1 MAALASGGV
10 LSVRSGLPCLDLYL
24 VFQYIHGMPD
34 IPISE
39 RALFVLTVLADGPRH
54 GYGLAGE
61 VAELSHGQVRPKIGS
76 LYRVLDRLAAEGL
89 IEPDREEARDG
100 RLRRYYRLTENG
112 RRALALERPPSPRCD
127 CREAEEPACRHRP
140 GGAGETAPDRK
151 ARAGMSGNLERRYR
165 RVLRPLPGWYRQQW
179 ERDIVAA
186 FLESW
191 LTGGPAADQYASQA
205 AGPGRAETACVAGL
219 AARVYR
225 GGFRIA
231 RPRPAP
237 GLSRPA
243 RRLRAAG
250 LAAAG
255 MLLAA
260 GGCSSPSSGGS
271 RPSTPVS
278 SPGLADCLTA
288 SRCYAPHQFRVAYG
302 IQPLLDA
309 GVDGRGQTVV
319 LVEYAVTRPAP
330 PPAVTDIRQDLADFD
345 ARFGLPAA
353 RIQVITTLAGSSAS
367 KWLAGG
373 EEVGDTEMVHAIA
386 PDATIRE
393 LMVDVAPVTT
403 PAELAAM
410 FSTALRAAAGDGHVI
425 VWPHEYGENLFT
437 GAEAATI
444 NSALEYAAAR
454 HATVVAGSGDSGA
467 ISERRGKSPP
477 VKEVSLPASDPL
489 VLAAGGTTLTA
500 NRATGAYGSETAW
513 NTPIHGQ
520 PAASAGGFSH
530 LFARPAYQDGVPGI
544 GAMRG
549 VPDVAGDASN
559 STDMAFVF
567 AKPGGGYWLL
577 SQGGTSATG
586 PFWAGLIALADQEA
600 GHPLGFVNPAIYRI
614 ARGPQ
619 YHKAFHDITTGN
631 NTVVL
636 GGVTITGYQ
645 AGPGWDPVTGWG
657 TPDAQA
663 LIPLLARY
671 ASPEIG
677 PA

>member
-1 MAALASGGV
+1 MPFQPP
-10 LSVRSGLPCLDLYL
+10 PC
-24 VFQYIHGMPD
+24 
-34 IPISE
+34 S
-39 RALFVLTVLADGPRH
+39 
-54 GYGLAGE
+54 
-61 VAELSHGQVRPKIGS
+61 
-76 LYRVLDRLAAEGL
+76 
-89 IEPDREEARDG
+89 
-100 RLRRYYRLTENG
+100 
-112 RRALALERPPSPRCD
+112 
-127 CREAEEPACRHRP
+127 
-140 GGAGETAPDRK
+140 
-151 ARAGMSGNLERRYR
+151 
-165 RVLRPLPGWYRQQW
+165 
-179 ERDIVAA
+179 
-186 FLESW
+186 
-191 LTGGPAADQYASQA
+191 PAA
-205 AGPGRAETACVAGL
+205 
-219 AARVYR
+219 
-225 GGFRIA
+225 
-231 RPRPAP
+231 PAL

-243 RRLRAAG
+243 RRLRAAAG

-260 GGCSSPSSGGS
+260 GGCSSPGPAS
-271 RPSTPVS
+271 PSQPAS

-309 GVDGRGQTVV
+309 GIDGRGQTVV
-319 LVEYAVTRPAP
+319 LVEYAAATPAP
-330 PPAVTDIRQDLADFD
+330 PPTVTDIGQDLADFD
-345 ARFGLPAA
+345 SRFGLPAA
-353 RIQVITTLAGSSAS
+353 RIQVLTAMAGSVSP
-367 KWLAGG
+367 WLASG
-373 EEVGDTEMVHAIA
+373 EEVGDTEMVHAVA

-393 LMVDVAPVTT
+393 LMVDVADVTT
-403 PAELAAM
+403 PAEFAAM
-410 FSTALRAAAGDGHVI
+410 CRHISTALRTAAGDGDVI
-425 VWPHEYGENLFT
+425 VFPHEYGENLFT
-437 GAEAATI
+437 SAEAATI

-454 HATVVAGSGDSGA
+454 HATVVSGSGDSGA
-467 ISERRGKSPP
+467 ISERRGKSAP

-489 VLAAGGTTLTA
+489 VLAVGGTTLTA

-513 NTPIHGQ
+513 NTPIDGQ

-567 AKPGGGYWLL
+567 AKPGGGYWLF
-577 SQGGTSATG
+577 SQGGTSASG

-600 GHPLGFVNPAIYRI
+600 GHPLGVVNPAIYRI

-636 GGVTITGYQ
+636 NGVTITGYQ

-657 TPDAQA
+657 TPDAQV

-671 ASPEIG
+671 ASP
-677 PA
+677 